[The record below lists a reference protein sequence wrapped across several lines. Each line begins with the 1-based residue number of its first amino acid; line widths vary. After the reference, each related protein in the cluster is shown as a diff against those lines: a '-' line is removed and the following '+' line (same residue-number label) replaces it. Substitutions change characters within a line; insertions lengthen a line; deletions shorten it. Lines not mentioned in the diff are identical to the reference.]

1 MPDLLIRDVDPV
13 VVDNIKL
20 AARQRGVSV
29 NRLVAETLTECF
41 AGDALP
47 HYHDLDA
54 LAGTWS
60 ERDLREFEAAIEPLR
75 KVDQQLWPKPR
86 RAKK

>member
-1 MPDLLIRDVDPV
+1 MPDILIRDVDPV
-13 VVDNIKL
+13 VVENIKL
-20 AARQRGVSV
+20 AAKQRKVSV

-47 HYHDLDA
+47 RYHDLDA

-60 ERDLREFEAAIEPLR
+60 EEDLREFEEAIEPLTSI
-75 KVDQQLWPKPR
+75 DQDLWIKPR
-86 RAKK
+86 RRK